1 MRWLTILRLQARETW
16 LEILRDVETSRILD
30 AQRNLEEVD
39 RRLARTRFDL
49 DRLHAPQSIIMAA
62 LQRRSKHGR

>member
-16 LEILRDVETSRILD
+16 LEILRDVESGRIMD
-30 AQRNLEEVD
+30 AQRNLEEAE
-39 RRLARTRFDL
+39 RRLAKTRFDL